1 MNIARAGVPII
12 LGLLLLHLALLVT
25 AWLSFRWQWGGVV
38 QYTFLVLALTAGL
51 VAAFSLYFFRDPQRQ
66 APPGEALV
74 LSPADGRVLAVE
86 TIEETDYIK
95 GPALK
100 VSIFMSVFSVHV
112 NRYPVSGSV
121 QYRAYRPGKFLNA
134 SFDKASLDNE
144 AMSLGLCTADGTRIL
159 VRQIAGLVARRIV
172 CPVAEGDSAVRGE
185 RYGMIRFGSRLEV
198 FLPTTARV
206 AVSPGQSVTAGESV
220 LAELP
225 CG

>member
-1 MNIARAGVPII
+1 MTIARAGVPII
-12 LGLLLLHLALLVT
+12 LGLLLLHLVLLGT
-25 AWLSFRWQWGGVV
+25 AWLSFRGQWGGAV
-38 QYTFLVLALTAGL
+38 QYTTLTLALLAGL
-51 VAAFSLYFFRDPQRQ
+51 VAAFSLYFFRDPERQ
-66 APPGEALV
+66 IPPGEAWV
-74 LSPADGRVLAVE
+74 LSPADGRVLKVE
-86 TIEETDYIK
+86 TVEEPDYIQ

-100 VSIFMSVFSVHV
+100 ISIFMSVFSVHV
-112 NRYPVSGSV
+112 NRYPVSGTV

-144 AMSLGLCTADGTRIL
+144 AMTLGLCTAEETKVL

-172 CPVAEGDSAVRGE
+172 CPVAVGDSAVRGE

-206 AVSPGQSVTAGESV
+206 SVTPGQSVTAGESV

-225 CG
+225 